1 MEKGKKKDAKYFN
14 CSQDHERIYV
24 ANRYKQNAVVK
35 DFLIKKCK
43 DGTIKYST
51 HQEVFEL
58 IKKELGFP
66 IPGKT

>member
-43 DGTIKYST
+43 DGTIKLFYPSGS
-51 HQEVFEL
+51 V
-58 IKKELGFP
+58 
-66 IPGKT
+66 